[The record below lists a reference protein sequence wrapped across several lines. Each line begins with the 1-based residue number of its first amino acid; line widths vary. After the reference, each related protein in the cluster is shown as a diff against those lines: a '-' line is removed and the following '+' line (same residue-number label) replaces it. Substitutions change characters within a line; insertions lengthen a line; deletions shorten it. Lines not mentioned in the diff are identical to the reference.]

1 MNIDIYTVSISEQA
15 KDDIR
20 NLRDVIT
27 YQYDSPNTAFK
38 YIQGVIDVIKS
49 LSKNPERHAIRRNRS
64 LLQYGMNVRRV
75 DYKKMAILYTINGD
89 TVYIHRVVASSMITG
104 L

>member
-1 MNIDIYTVSISEQA
+1 MEIEEYKILLSIQSE
-15 KDDIR
+15 DDIQ
-20 NLRDVIT
+20 NLSDVIT
-27 YQYDSPNTAFK
+27 YEYDSPNTAFK
-38 YIQGVIDVIKS
+38 YIQGIINVIKS

-89 TVYIHRVVASSMITG
+89 TVYIHRVIAGSMITG